1 MLISE
6 HFYTLGIL
14 TLKISLG
21 IFFLRIMVTK
31 WQKWVIYITITISTV
46 FGFSNFFFSVFQCG
60 YFSSIWVFLERKA
73 TLEHCVSR
81 QAGLAMGYTQSTI
94 STGSDWMFAILP
106 IFVLRNLHIGDKE
119 KATVLFILS
128 LAAA

>member
-1 MLISE
+1 
-6 HFYTLGIL
+6 
-14 TLKISLG
+14 
-21 IFFLRIMVTK
+21 
-31 WQKWVIYITITISTV
+31 
-46 FGFSNFFFSVFQCG
+46 
-60 YFSSIWVFLERKA
+60 
-73 TLEHCVSR
+73 
-81 QAGLAMGYTQSTI
+81 MGYTQSTI